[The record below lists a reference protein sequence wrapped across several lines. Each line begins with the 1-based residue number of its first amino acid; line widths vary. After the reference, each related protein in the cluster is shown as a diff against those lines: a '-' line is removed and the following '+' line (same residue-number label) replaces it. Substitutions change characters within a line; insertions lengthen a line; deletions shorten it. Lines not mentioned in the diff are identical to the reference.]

1 MRKHASTNPFR
12 AARRA
17 TSAAHSGWLVQVA
30 HVACT
35 GLTHKGSIRR
45 CVGACYAA
53 PQTPLRYPRQLMAAV
68 AAAAAPTRARRPPRC
83 PPAALGCARAASPCA
98 PARRLVLMSRGAPL
112 TRRTR
117 WRMPARGPSCTG
129 GHALSACSCSPLCRG
144 YARSGSG
151 AAADAALP
159 SPAGAP
165 IRKVVQ
171 DFLKIPAREIE
182 KAA

>member
-1 MRKHASTNPFR
+1 M
-12 AARRA
+12 
-17 TSAAHSGWLVQVA
+17 
-30 HVACT
+30 ACT

-45 CVGACYAA
+45 CVGACCAA

-68 AAAAAPTRARRPPRC
+68 AAAAAPTRAWRPTRC

-98 PARRLVLMSRGAPL
+98 SARRSVLMSRGAPL

-129 GHALSACSCSPLCRG
+129 GHALSACSCFPLCRG
-144 YARSGSG
+144 TR
-151 AAADAALP
+151 DPVRALRLMP
-159 SPAGAP
+159 PCPRRTDAP

-171 DFLKIPAREIE
+171 DFSKIPARENE
-182 KAA
+182 KAARKGGFSLYLII